1 MLVNAIQAVPDAVV
15 PPGIPAVWTWLFVAL
30 LVVGLAIVFQVRTK
44 DFGWTVLGGLLAY
57 AGIAIG
63 NQIGFWQGSFIGALL
78 LSIYSNLFA
87 WRLGRPTSIIMLT
100 AIMVLVPG
108 AAAYRGLHVAE
119 TSGLTSGLSAEWHV
133 LVNIA
138 AIIAGLVV
146 AYSVIPPKATL

>member
-1 MLVNAIQAVPDAVV
+1 M
-15 PPGIPAVWTWLFVAL
+15 FVTL
-30 LVVGLAIVFQVRTK
+30 LVVGLAICFQVRHK
-44 DFGWTVLGGLLAY
+44 DFGWAVLGGLLAY
-57 AGIAIG
+57 AGIVIG
-63 NQIGFWQGSFIGALL
+63 NQFGFWQGSFVGALL
-78 LSIYSNLFA
+78 LGIYSNLFA

-108 AAAYRGLHVAE
+108 ATAYRGLNVLE
-119 TSGLTSGLSAEWHV
+119 TSGLASGFSAEWHV